1 MEDPVKLVLVEL
13 VLGSA
18 DDSLPDVQRVV
29 VELGRQVVA
38 QLERILH
45 DQWTADRKRTAFAG
59 LDVDG
64 VSRQRG
70 PASPRIF

>member
-18 DDSLPDVQRVV
+18 DDSLPDVHRVV

-45 DQWTADRKRTAFAG
+45 DHRTSDRKWAAFAG